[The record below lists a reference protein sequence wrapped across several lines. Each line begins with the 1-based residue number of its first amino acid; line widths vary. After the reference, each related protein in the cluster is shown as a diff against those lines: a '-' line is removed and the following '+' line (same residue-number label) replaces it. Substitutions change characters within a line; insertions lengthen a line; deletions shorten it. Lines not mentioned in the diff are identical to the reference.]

1 MASSYTSNLNLE
13 KPGLGEQSGEW
24 GTTVND
30 NMDLIDAALSI
41 KDEDDMSSNSATHLA
56 TQQSIKAYVDSTSGA
71 PAADNIIAGDSAVN
85 LTTTAGNI
93 TIDAQEDNSDII
105 LKGTDGGADTTFLTI
120 DGSDAGTASF
130 NHDIKLASDSAKI
143 DFGADGDIT
152 LQHTAD
158 DGLILKNNNTGD
170 DSDVRLLMRTAE
182 TDIQANDILGRI
194 QFQAINEG
202 TGTDA
207 ILVAAEVAAVSEGD
221 FSSSSNATKLSF
233 KTGASEA
240 ATEKMSLSSGGN
252 LTLSGN
258 IIIPNDGNIGS
269 VGDTDAIAISS
280 AGLVT
285 VSQDITV
292 GDDINMTSDSAK
304 IVFGVDGDVTLQH
317 TADNGLILKNNNTG
331 DGSDVRLLMR
341 TGETAI
347 EADDVVGLIQFQA
360 PDDSDGD
367 PDGHTVCASVSAVA
381 EGNFT
386 ASSNATK
393 LAFKTGA
400 SEAATEKMSLSSGG
414 NLTLPTDGAAV
425 NFGANSDVTLT
436 HEHDVGLILS
446 AGANH
451 THLTISSTEDGA
463 NAGPRLSLQRES
475 SSPADGDDLG
485 MIYFKGKNDADEE
498 TQYARIYAEAVDV
511 TDGTED
517 ARLRLQVRRNGTQTS
532 AITIDDEVAVTGAA
546 SFDTMPSTPNPGFRA
561 YRASNFTLSHATW
574 TKVSLDTKNWDVG
587 GYFDNSTNYRFTPL
601 VQGYYQVNAGLQDAS
616 NNDVYDIIM
625 NLYYNGS
632 TAKQS
637 RLRIKG
643 ATSTRD
649 FYTSTVKDSDI
660 IYFDGVDDYLE
671 MYAYIA
677 RGGSGGCTLLGGSPR
692 IFMSAMLLSRTG

>member
-1 MASSYTSNLNLE
+1 MTIKFTNNAATLLSTGSLADDDTSVAVDDGSVFPALSAGEFFYATLIRANALTTREIVKVTARSGNTLTIVRAQDNTSATTFSADDHIELRIVAATLE
-13 KPGLGEQSGEW
+13 SLKAADELTAG
-24 GTTVND
+24 
-30 NMDLIDAALSI
+30 DAAV
-41 KDEDDMSSNSATHLA
+41 TLA
-56 TQQSIKAYVDSTSGA
+56 TS
-71 PAADNIIAGDSAVN
+71 
-85 LTTTAGNI
+85 AGNI
-93 TIDAQEDNSDII
+93 TIDAQGNDTDIILKGTDGSSDTTFVTIDGSDAGTASFNHDVKLANDAAVLGFGAGNDVTLTHVHDTGLLLNGTMQLQFNDASQNITAPSATVLDINATDEVEINATLADVNANLDVSGTYTGGGTMTTGGNIVVPDGGNIGSASDTDAMSISSGGVVAFSAVPTFPNDTIETADIQDNAVTLAKMAGLARGKIIYGDSSGDPAALAVGSANTFLKSDGTDVSWAALSGTAADDISTGDAAVSIATSAGNITIDAQGDDTDII

-130 NHDIKLASDSAKI
+130 NHDVKLASDAAVLG
-143 DFGADGDIT
+143 FGA
-152 LQHTAD
+152 
-158 DGLILKNNNTGD
+158 
-170 DSDVRLLMRTAE
+170 
-182 TDIQANDILGRI
+182 
-194 QFQAINEG
+194 
-202 TGTDA
+202 
-207 ILVAAEVAAVSEGD
+207 
-221 FSSSSNATKLSF
+221 
-233 KTGASEA
+233 
-240 ATEKMSLSSGGN
+240 GN
-252 LTLSGN
+252 
-258 IIIPNDGNIGS
+258 
-269 VGDTDAIAISS
+269 
-280 AGLVT
+280 
-285 VSQDITV
+285 
-292 GDDINMTSDSAK
+292 
-304 IVFGVDGDVTLQH
+304 
-317 TADNGLILKNNNTG
+317 
-331 DGSDVRLLMR
+331 
-341 TGETAI
+341 
-347 EADDVVGLIQFQA
+347 
-360 PDDSDGD
+360 
-367 PDGHTVCASVSAVA
+367 
-381 EGNFT
+381 
-386 ASSNATK
+386 
-393 LAFKTGA
+393 
-400 SEAATEKMSLSSGG
+400 
-414 NLTLPTDGAAV
+414 
-425 NFGANSDVTLT
+425 DVTLT
-436 HEHDVGLILS
+436 HVHNSGLTLS

-451 THLTISSTEDGA
+451 THFTITSTEDGTS
-463 NAGPRLSLQRES
+463 AGPRLSFTRDS
-475 SSPADGDDLG
+475 TSPADGDDLG

-511 TDGTED
+511 ADGTED

-532 AITIDDEVAVTGAA
+532 AITIDDEVGVTGAA